1 MANRA
6 RTTSLERLQ
15 AKADS
20 IRTISLEDV
29 DRDLSD
35 LANTG
40 AATTGKKGSSLEATP
55 EDDEAIAEAI
65 GDVEHEI
72 TRESS
77 WNDIFNLLVVMV
89 AVLGG
94 MFYLQTWY

>member
-1 MANRA
+1 MANRG

-20 IRTISLEDV
+20 IRSISLEDV

-35 LANTG
+35 M
-40 AATTGKKGSSLEATP
+40 TGKSAERAEGSKLERSP

-65 GDVEHEI
+65 GDVEQEI
-72 TRESS
+72 TRDSS
-77 WNDIFNLLVVMV
+77 WNDIISLLVVMV
-89 AVLGG
+89 AVLGA
-94 MFYLQTWY
+94 MFYMQSLS

>member
-1 MANRA
+1 MANRD

-29 DRDLSD
+29 DRDMSE
-35 LANTG
+35 LAKQGGNKKD
-40 AATTGKKGSSLEATP
+40 KKGNSLERTP

-65 GDVEHEI
+65 GDVEQEI

-77 WNDIFNLLVVMV
+77 WNDIFNLLAVML

-94 MFYLQTWY
+94 MFYLQAYS

>member
-1 MANRA
+1 MTNRG

-20 IRTISLEDV
+20 IRSISLEDV

-35 LANTG
+35 M
-40 AATTGKKGSSLEATP
+40 TGKSAERAEGSKLERSP

-65 GDVEHEI
+65 GDVEQEI
-72 TRESS
+72 TRDSS
-77 WNDIFNLLVVMV
+77 WNDIISLLVVMV
-89 AVLGG
+89 AVLGA
-94 MFYLQTWY
+94 MFYMQSLS